1 METTQVNSDEIDLSS
16 LLLRYILI
24 IRDNFWTVTLLFI
37 LGLIL
42 GTGFILLSP
51 RQYKA
56 EMIIN
61 SDILRDSFVEAN
73 GKILDNLI
81 EDKNM
86 EGLATLLGLSLDEA
100 NEIKSIIFKSSI
112 EKWDV
117 SKGDYFVTATV
128 KVLNR
133 DILPKVEKGIVSFL
147 ENNEFTKVR
156 VAQTRSYNQRVISIV
171 DTEIASLQN
180 FKESLYK
187 DGGGSFSEKNKG
199 SFVMSPSEINNTI
212 VTLTKE
218 KANAEAKLENSQSI
232 EVVQGLIKPV
242 TPSWPKLS
250 IALASGAGLG
260 LALAAMALIFK
271 SIRRMAR
278 NAGTM

>member
-1 METTQVNSDEIDLSS
+1 METTQVNSDEIDLSG

-24 IRDNFWTVTLLFI
+24 VRNNFWTVISLFI

-51 RQYKA
+51 KQYKA
-56 EMIIN
+56 EMIVN
-61 SDILRDSFVEAN
+61 SDILRDSFIEAN

-81 EDKNM
+81 EDKNT
-86 EGLATLLGLSLDEA
+86 EGLAAALGLSLDEA
-100 NEIKSIIFKSSI
+100 NEIKSIIFKGSI
-112 EKWDV
+112 EKWDI

-171 DTEIASLQN
+171 DTEMASLKS
-180 FKESLYK
+180 FKESLLK

-212 VTLTKE
+212 VQLTKE

-250 IALASGAGLG
+250 IALATGVGLG
-260 LALAAMALIFK
+260 FVLAAMALIFK
-271 SIRRMAR
+271 GLRSMVK
-278 NAGTM
+278 NADKA